1 MNFPTRTM
9 RLPGFNAESTVDN
22 SLNSRYLIGS
32 NTETIRH
39 ENSTENIIPAQLSC
53 DVMRTGTA
61 VACGKAVAT
70 GSPWDWAGCAVALYS
85 TTKNCDLLPGGWFP
99 VMDL

>member
-1 MNFPTRTM
+1 VQLICKKTQYLYLTNFLTGIM

-61 VACGKAVAT
+61 ISCGKAA
-70 GSPWDWAGCAVALYS
+70 S
-85 TTKNCDLLPGGWFP
+85 TANP
-99 VMDL
+99 